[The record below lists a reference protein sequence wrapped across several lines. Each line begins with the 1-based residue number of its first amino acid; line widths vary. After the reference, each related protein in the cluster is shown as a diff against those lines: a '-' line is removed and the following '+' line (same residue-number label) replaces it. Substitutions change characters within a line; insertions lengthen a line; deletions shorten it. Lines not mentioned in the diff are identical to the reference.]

1 MYPENLKSLESRLL
15 EPLPIPVIGRC
26 LQKKAVTALVEDN
39 SPDAVKVL
47 AKAVTSL
54 TDEEIKEIV
63 LNALSNIRNQQC
75 IDAFCE
81 VWADTRQRDLANFLV
96 KKGWIA
102 SAPVDVR
109 VLSALKTKKL
119 QVITNGGEKIVEPL
133 LNAFQ
138 DRDSEI
144 ANRASEC
151 AISLTNP
158 DDIDYI
164 CCKWAET
171 RDKLLEQIICGGKY
185 IAQQSIELRVLT
197 ALKVAKLEVI
207 RDGDTEIV
215 EPLLKA
221 FNDKDA
227 EIASNASKCAI
238 SLTNLETIDYIC
250 RLVIEQEHQ
259 VAYQIAI
266 QAQYT
271 PHEPNQRALFYFLT
285 EQWNK
290 YESLDYENT
299 LLQEAYEL
307 GNGKLR
313 KQIADKARQAGRVAW
328 VQIVAGGRKDKRLGE
343 MTDAEWETTLAV
355 LNTNKQWDKMWQLA
369 QKAPA
374 FWSKQLLQ
382 QLEQAEWLPTV
393 REEREG
399 FERLKHLADKCLK
412 KIRSMERLTVMRN
425 ITVRHN
431 GVKQTMLSPNG
442 TILVSSD
449 KTTIKLWQMSDGK
462 CLATLKATDYEIK
475 KWSFSPNG
483 TILVSSDKTTIKLWQ
498 MSDGKCLATL
508 KATDYEIKQ
517 WSFSPDGTILASRD
531 EKAITLW
538 QIPDGQTL
546 ANLSLNHNMFL
557 PGSGFSFSPDG
568 TMLVIFF
575 DCCGIEL
582 WRIPDGQYLTTLH
595 ESRLSQFEEF
605 NFSPDGKIFNFVSS
619 SDKTT
624 IMMQSLASAL
634 FLPVEKL
641 CQQNR
646 EWIQKTLQDNEMSKE
661 EKHWLE
667 FMQALMNW
675 HQRFD
680 MEVEDAPQLLSSGE
694 FDIEIE
700 G

>member
-1 MYPENLKSLESRLL
+1 
-15 EPLPIPVIGRC
+15 
-26 LQKKAVTALVEDN
+26 
-39 SPDAVKVL
+39 
-47 AKAVTSL
+47 
-54 TDEEIKEIV
+54 
-63 LNALSNIRNQQC
+63 
-75 IDAFCE
+75 
-81 VWADTRQRDLANFLV
+81 
-96 KKGWIA
+96 
-102 SAPVDVR
+102 
-109 VLSALKTKKL
+109 
-119 QVITNGGEKIVEPL
+119 
-133 LNAFQ
+133 
-138 DRDSEI
+138 
-144 ANRASEC
+144 
-151 AISLTNP
+151 
-158 DDIDYI
+158 
-164 CCKWAET
+164 
-171 RDKLLEQIICGGKY
+171 
-185 IAQQSIELRVLT
+185 
-197 ALKVAKLEVI
+197 
-207 RDGDTEIV
+207 
-215 EPLLKA
+215 
-221 FNDKDA
+221 
-227 EIASNASKCAI
+227 
-238 SLTNLETIDYIC
+238 
-250 RLVIEQEHQ
+250 
-259 VAYQIAI
+259 
-266 QAQYT
+266 
-271 PHEPNQRALFYFLT
+271 
-285 EQWNK
+285 
-290 YESLDYENT
+290 
-299 LLQEAYEL
+299 
-307 GNGKLR
+307 
-313 KQIADKARQAGRVAW
+313 
-328 VQIVAGGRKDKRLGE
+328 
-343 MTDAEWETTLAV
+343 
-355 LNTNKQWDKMWQLA
+355 
-369 QKAPA
+369 
-374 FWSKQLLQ
+374 
-382 QLEQAEWLPTV
+382 
-393 REEREG
+393 
-399 FERLKHLADKCLK
+399 
-412 KIRSMERLTVMRN
+412 
-425 ITVRHN
+425 
-431 GVKQTMLSPNG
+431 
-442 TILVSSD
+442 
-449 KTTIKLWQMSDGK
+449 
-462 CLATLKATDYEIK
+462 
-475 KWSFSPNG
+475 
-483 TILVSSDKTTIKLWQ
+483 LWQ